1 MIDTHFVELGALEG
15 RVTEMVKGKESSLY
29 NVHARTHTH
38 AHTYMYIYIFHA
50 KKDMVRFCRF

>member
-38 AHTYMYIYIFHA
+38 AHTYMYIYIYISR
-50 KKDMVRFCRF
+50 KKGHGEVL